1 MIRKSGSGAMFPDA
15 SCQIST
21 NHLLSMHSAPV
32 LFPSLPLQTVY
43 HNSSA
48 SAIVFSESGVN
59 VSDRLSF
66 VVIDD
71 PIQHLVI
78 VKHDIGCRVRIAAGS
93 LLGEVCVIGH
103 LDLQQRGDLFIA
115 SPIRLIRYSA
125 SYVSCACCDP

>member
-59 VSDRLSF
+59 VSDQLSF
-66 VVIDD
+66 VVIDV

-78 VKHDIGCRVRIAAGS
+78 VKHDIGCRVRIAACS
-93 LLGEVCVIGH
+93 LLGKVCVIGH
-103 LDLQQRGDLFIA
+103 LDL
-115 SPIRLIRYSA
+115 
-125 SYVSCACCDP
+125 